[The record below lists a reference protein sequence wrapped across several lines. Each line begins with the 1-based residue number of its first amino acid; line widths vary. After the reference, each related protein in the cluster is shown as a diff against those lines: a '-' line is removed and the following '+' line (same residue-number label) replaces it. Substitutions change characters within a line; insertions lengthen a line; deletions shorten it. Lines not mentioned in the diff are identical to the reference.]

1 MTRTIKR
8 KSSLYVRELS
18 TKYKALKTP
27 VIKLDSPQT
36 VADFLKDKI
45 GNECKENFVVLG
57 VNNKN
62 EVVIFSKISTGTVS
76 ESIVHPREVFV
87 AAILG
92 NCSGSIISHNHP
104 SGTLTPSR
112 QDIATTKR
120 LKEAGEI
127 MGIPVID
134 HIIIGFN
141 SDNYYSFKEEGG
153 I

>member
-1 MTRTIKR
+1 MTKTIKR

-27 VIKLDSPQT
+27 VTQLNSPQT

-62 EVVIFSKISTGTVS
+62 EVMIFSKISTGTVS
-76 ESIVHPREVFV
+76 ESIVHPREVFG

-92 NCSGSIISHNHP
+92 NCSGIIISHNHP

-112 QDIATTKR
+112 QDITTTKR